1 MTVSDSAVKKETGG
15 RSNLMVRLLSALVLG
30 PLVLLLVFIG
40 GWPFVGLILV
50 LALVS
55 MLEFYEMGRGRGIQ
69 GNNVVGLIALAAFL
83 FLYLTEQFIWLPLIF
98 LAAGIAVYVIEMLG
112 GTQPPSKRWRRVAVT
127 LAGLAYAGFPSAF
140 LAAIRTAPDA
150 ITWMLL
156 IIFITWGT
164 DTFAYFGGR
173 FWGKRPLAPRISPK
187 KTVEGAIVGLV
198 LGFLLGVVVLAL
210 YSKVSAGTIVL
221 ALLGPPIAVI
231 GDLFESQIK
240 RFFNVKDSHLSWL
253 NLIPGHGGVL
263 DRTDSLIW
271 VSTLCY
277 LYLLLGGML

>member
-1 MTVSDSAVKKETGG
+1 MTVSDDAAKKETGG
-15 RSNLMVRLLSALVLG
+15 RSNLTVRLLSGLVLG

-40 GWPFVGLILV
+40 GWPFIGLVLV
-50 LALVS
+50 LAVVS
-55 MLEFYEMGRGRGIQ
+55 LLEFYEMGRTRGIQ
-69 GNNVVGLIALAAFL
+69 GNNIAGLIALLAFL
-83 FLYLTEQFIWLPLIF
+83 FLYLTGQYLWLPLVF
-98 LAAGIAVYVIEMLG
+98 LAAGIAVYVIEMLRG
-112 GTQPPSKRWRRVAVT
+112 SATRWGRVAVT
-127 LAGLAYAGFPSAF
+127 LAGLAYAGFPPAF
-140 LAAIRTAPDA
+140 LGVIRAAPDA
-150 ITWMLL
+150 VFWMLF

-187 KTVEGAIVGLV
+187 KTIEGAVVGLV

-210 YSKVSAGTIVL
+210 YGKVSAGTIVL

-231 GDLFESQIK
+231 GDLFESQLK
-240 RFFNVKDSHLSWL
+240 RFFGVKDSHLSWL

-271 VSTLCY
+271 VTTLCY